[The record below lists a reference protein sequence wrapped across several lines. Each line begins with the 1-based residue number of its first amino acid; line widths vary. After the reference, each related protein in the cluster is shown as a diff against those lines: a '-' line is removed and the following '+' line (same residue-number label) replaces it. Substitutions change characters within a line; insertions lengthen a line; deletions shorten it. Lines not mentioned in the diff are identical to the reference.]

1 MIAMAPPALPTTFAL
16 MGDTIAIANIDGLL
30 PLEDPAYASLVEQ
43 TLSTA
48 PSLSRAI
55 SRIGQARARAGMV
68 GAERRPN
75 IGVDITTAA
84 SRLNPDQF
92 GLNLPPDIR
101 IDSDRLSYGASLIFS
116 WDVDLFGRLQAHHNA
131 ATANLDAATAEAAAV
146 RNVLLAEIASSV
158 IDWRTLAAR
167 QAALESDLK
176 AAEELVKLAYSRERA
191 GIAPEFDRIRAAS
204 GVAASQSR
212 IAALENER
220 TWVVGRLV
228 SLTGT
233 SAQSILMILESP
245 WVGGP
250 SMPPPASVPSDMLAR
265 RPDIQAA
272 AANLV
277 AADANLAAAAAQRFP
292 RLTLSGALGLLAFNP
307 SQVFS
312 DRSVVGLAQGSL
324 LAPLLDFG
332 RIEGEIDSAAADK
345 VAAFANYRDVVF
357 GALGDAE
364 TAYGLVTATDHELA
378 AAIEEAETS
387 GRAAR
392 LAEMR
397 HRAGLSDF
405 LTVLEARRTS
415 DASGERAAA
424 AAGRAQRARVL
435 LWRVL
440 GGSPQQEPRHD
451 TAIAGEGD
459 AVDAD

>member
-1 MIAMAPPALPTTFAL
+1 MITMPPPRLPTTFAL
-16 MGDTIAIANIDGLL
+16 MANTAATADIDGLL
-30 PLEDPAYASLVEQ
+30 PLEDPAYKALVEQ
-43 TLSTA
+43 TLSSA
-48 PSLSRAI
+48 PSLSRAVA
-55 SRIGQARARAGMV
+55 RIGQARARAGIV
-68 GAERRPN
+68 DAERRPYL
-75 IGVDITTAA
+75 GVEATIAA
-84 SRLNPDQF
+84 SRLNPNQF
-92 GLNLPPDIR
+92 GLDLPPDIR
-101 IDSDRLSYGASLIFS
+101 IDTNRVSYGASLIFS
-116 WDVDLFGRLQAHHNA
+116 WDLDLFGRLQAQHTA
-131 ATANLDAATAEAAAV
+131 AAANLDAATAEAGAV
-146 RNVLLAEIASSV
+146 RNVLLAEIASSI

-167 QAALESDLK
+167 QTALESDLR
-176 AAEELVKLAYSRERA
+176 AAEDLVRLAHSRERA

-233 SAQSILMILESP
+233 SAQSILNILEEP
-245 WVGGP
+245 WARGP
-250 SMPPPASVPSDMLAR
+250 SMRPPAAVPSDMLVR

-272 AANLV
+272 AASLA

-307 SQVFS
+307 SRLFS
-312 DRSVVGLAQGSL
+312 EKSAVGLARGGL
-324 LAPLLDFG
+324 LAPLIDFG

-345 VAAFANYRDVVF
+345 LAAFATYRETVF

-364 TAYGLVTATDHELA
+364 TAYGLVTATDLELD
-378 AAIEEAETS
+378 AAIKEADTS

-397 HRAGLSDF
+397 YRAGLSDF

-424 AAGRAQRARVL
+424 ASGRAQRARVL

-440 GGSPQQEPRHD
+440 GGSSQQEGRTARPILGEADAFD
-451 TAIAGEGD
+451 TD
-459 AVDAD
+459 